1 MFVLALV
8 VSLPLRRVPCECG
21 FLDFLVR
28 PSNAPPQNRG
38 LLFGVGGD
46 RSFAAVE
53 IFSERNLAGVVHL
66 LVDLLCLLCVG
77 TMDREFILQ
86 LFLILCEPRLCRRIR
101 RLLVRRY
108 LRRVL
113 LIIRPEVLRILSC
126 TPLRFLVRWEEV
138 LALLVDV
145 DGGLI
150 PDRLN
155 FRGGLFVDPF
165 FVGRGLRLERGS
177 RCEVE
182 VREAS
187 NFRIGQFPARSDVV
201 PHLLEVHLNFRD
213 DSADGIAEEEKHIR
227 NILDR
232 GPGDLP
238 YLLRPVAAF
247 HRRADESLSYVG
259 DRREQPGLELRRHS
273 SADVLQFLHLGLGQ
287 RKESV
292 VVLSSNNPSLPTDA
306 VILSKPSPA
315 MAFATGMNSA
325 PPFEKINCAAVVF

>member
-1 MFVLALV
+1 MSRAAIFVDELISSSLIFVWSSPIFVSASRRVASCLSSPLSSPFPFAAFLASV
-8 VSLPLRRVPCECG
+8 AFWTSSFARAMPLRRIAVSSSVSEVTAVLRRSNIQRAKSRRRRTSPC
-21 FLDFLVR
+21 R
-28 PSNAPPQNRG
+28 
-38 LLFGVGGD
+38 
-46 RSFAAVE
+46 
-53 IFSERNLAGVVHL
+53 LAL
-66 LVDLLCLLCVG
+66 LLCVG

-108 LRRVL
+108 FRRVL

-138 LALLVDV
+138 LALLADV

-213 DSADGIAEEEKHIR
+213 DSADGIAEEEKTHTQH
-227 NILDR
+227 
-232 GPGDLP
+232 P
-238 YLLRPVAAF
+238 
-247 HRRADESLSYVG
+247 
-259 DRREQPGLELRRHS
+259 
-273 SADVLQFLHLGLGQ
+273 
-287 RKESV
+287 
-292 VVLSSNNPSLPTDA
+292 
-306 VILSKPSPA
+306 
-315 MAFATGMNSA
+315 
-325 PPFEKINCAAVVF
+325 